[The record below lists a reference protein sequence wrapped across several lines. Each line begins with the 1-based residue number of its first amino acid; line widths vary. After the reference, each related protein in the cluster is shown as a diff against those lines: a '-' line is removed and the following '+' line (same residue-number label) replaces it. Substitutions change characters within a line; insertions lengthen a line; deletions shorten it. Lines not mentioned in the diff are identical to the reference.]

1 MKLLLLLFL
10 VSITVAQQQ
19 QQSDCLN
26 CQSSCDATSKK
37 CIQCDSGFF
46 LDNSG
51 FCGSVQPIEQCK
63 TYDSLTRKCA

>member
-1 MKLLLLLFL
+1 MKLILLLLL
-10 VSITVAQQQ
+10 VSITVA

-37 CIQCDSGFF
+37 CIECDSGFF
-46 LDNSG
+46 LDSSG

-63 TYDSLTRKCA
+63 VYDSLTRKCA